1 MINYCIVS
9 GKKHLLN
16 GCIMEENKEL
26 LIPEAMS
33 DALYD
38 DKITPKQRKFILLLV
53 HSEGLK
59 TATQCA
65 IEAGY
70 AKRSAFMIASRL
82 LFFLLNYL
90 VSADFLDLTNFPLFF
105 IYLHGLYF

>member
-1 MINYCIVS
+1 M
-9 GKKHLLN
+9 KHLLN
-16 GCIMEENKEL
+16 RCIMEQENKEVF
-26 LIPEAMS
+26 IPEAMS
-33 DALYD
+33 DALFE

-82 LFFLLNYL
+82 NYNKRA
-90 VSADFLDLTNFPLFF
+90 S
-105 IYLHGLYF
+105 YYSKRYFTASY